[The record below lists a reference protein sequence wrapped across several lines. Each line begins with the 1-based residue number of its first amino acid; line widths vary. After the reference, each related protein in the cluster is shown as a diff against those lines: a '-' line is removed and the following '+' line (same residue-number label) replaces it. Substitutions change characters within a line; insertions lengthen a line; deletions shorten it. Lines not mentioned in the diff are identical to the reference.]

1 MGKRKYDAVAIHDG
15 TAWRFIVI
23 GGKSASDVDEV
34 FAAPAN
40 RLPQELVDKA
50 ARADVRRVCFALAGD
65 MHRIEGAIPKHASI
79 AKAREQMRLAIAE
92 TTGVDAD
99 DESVVFGMTYR
110 WPGVRK
116 PFTLAGLVSADAAAD
131 FHAALSEAGILCG
144 GFASLEM
151 ALLAVAQKRLAGR
164 DAFAS
169 VTAANALVVP
179 APRGANN
186 GPQTAACGLRHFA
199 TDADNWLTR
208 FSRIAAA
215 TSKHDP
221 LHLLVLGAN
230 GGDVAGKLA
239 EAGYEQV
246 VEEKPDEWLADVAKT
261 VAGVRANRLFNVE
274 TPVANPWE
282 PRRKF
287 SNAWIVAAALA
298 ILLLPAAYRFFCV
311 HRSHRI
317 CGAIAA
323 ETSRYKKDADKASAA
338 QKALA
343 KAKTDLAGELAEEK
357 ALVGMRRPLVS
368 FIDVAYL
375 FCKHASGSTMLK
387 SIVQREDKITVEGT
401 FADPE
406 DGVRLNKAVLAYA
419 KEKNIEIV
427 ENAAEPGD
435 GDGEIPLNR
444 FRLVFDC
451 TSVGRETK

>member
-15 TAWRFIVI
+15 TAWRLIVI

-40 RLPQELVDKA
+40 RLPQKLVDKA

-65 MHRIEGAIPKHASI
+65 MHRIEGAIPKRASLT
-79 AKAREQMRLAIAE
+79 KAREQMRLAIAE

-199 TDADNWLTR
+199 TDAGNWLTR

-215 TSKHDP
+215 TSKRDP

-311 HRSHRI
+311 QKSHLK
-317 CGAIAA
+317 CDAIAR

-343 KAKTDLAGELAEEK
+343 KAKADLAGELSAEK

-368 FIDVAYL
+368 FIDVAYF
-375 FCKHASGSTMLK
+375 FCKYSGGSTVLK
-387 SIVQREDKITVEGT
+387 SISQQGDKITVEGT
-401 FADPE
+401 FVDPE

-419 KEKNIEIV
+419 KDKNIEIV
-427 ENAAEPGD
+427 ENAAEPGEA
-435 GDGEIPLNR
+435 DGEIARNL

-451 TSVGRETK
+451 ASVGRNTK

>member
-1 MGKRKYDAVAIHDG
+1 MGKGKYDAVAVHDG
-15 TAWRFIVI
+15 TAWRLVVI
-23 GGKSASDVDEV
+23 DGKSASGADEM
-34 FAAPAN
+34 FAASAN
-40 RLPQELVDKA
+40 RLPQEFVDKA
-50 ARADVRRVCFALAGD
+50 VRADVRRVFFALAGD
-65 MHRIEGAIPKHASI
+65 MHRIEGAIPKHASL

-92 TTGVDAD
+92 ATGVDAD

-131 FHAALSEAGILCG
+131 CHVALAEAGILCG

-151 ALLAVAQKRLAGR
+151 ALLAVARKRLAPR

-199 TDADNWLTR
+199 TDAGNWLTR
-208 FSRIAAA
+208 FSRISAA
-215 TSKHDP
+215 TPKRDP
-221 LHLLVLGAN
+221 LHLLVLGGN
-230 GGDVAGKLA
+230 GGDVAAKLA
-239 EAGYEQV
+239 EAGHEQV
-246 VEEKPDEWLADVAKT
+246 VEENPDEWLADVART
-261 VAGVRANRLFNVE
+261 VSSARTNRLFNVE

-282 PRRKF
+282 PRRRF
-287 SNAWIVAAALA
+287 SSAWIVAAALA

-311 HRSHRI
+311 HKSRLK

-323 ETSRYKKDADKASAA
+323 ETSRYKNDADKAAAA
-338 QKALA
+338 QKALT
-343 KAKTDLAGELAEEK
+343 KAKTDLAGAKAAEK
-357 ALVGMRRPLVS
+357 ALVEMRRPLVS
-368 FIDVAYL
+368 FIDVAYF
-375 FCKHASGSTMLK
+375 FCKHSGGSTVLK
-387 SIVQREDKITVEGT
+387 SIVQSGDKVTVEGT

-427 ENAAEPGD
+427 ENAAEPGEEE
-435 GDGEIPLNR
+435 GEIALNR

-451 TSVGRETK
+451 ASVGRETK

>member
-1 MGKRKYDAVAIHDG
+1 MGKGKFDAVAIHDG
-15 TAWRFIVI
+15 TAWRLVVI
-23 GGKSASDVDEV
+23 GAKSASGADEA

-40 RLPQELVDKA
+40 RLPQELVDAA
-50 ARADVRRVCFALAGD
+50 ARADVRRVFFALAGD
-65 MHRIEGAIPKHASI
+65 MHRIEGAIPKRASL

-151 ALLAVAQKRLAGR
+151 VLLAVAQKRLAGR

-179 APRGANN
+179 APHGANN

-199 TDADNWLTR
+199 TDAGNWLTR

-215 TSKHDP
+215 MSKHDP

-261 VAGVRANRLFNVE
+261 VAGVRANRLLNVE

-311 HRSHRI
+311 QKSRLK
-317 CGAIAA
+317 CDAIAR

-343 KAKTDLAGELAEEK
+343 KAKADLAGELSAEK

-368 FIDVAYL
+368 FIDVAYF
-375 FCKHASGSTMLK
+375 FCKYSGGSTVLK
-387 SIVQREDKITVEGT
+387 SISQQGDKITVEGT
-401 FADPE
+401 FVDPE

-419 KEKNIEIV
+419 KDKNIEIV
-427 ENAAEPGD
+427 ENAAEPGEA
-435 GDGEIPLNR
+435 DGEIAQNL

-451 TSVGRETK
+451 ASVGRNTK